1 MNKDIVH
8 DIESGTES
16 LPVVLNK
23 VSLVTVHGAGSAIG
37 LHYPLTVVLNLETCC
52 AVHGPD

>member
-1 MNKDIVH
+1 MTYH

-16 LPVVLNK
+16 LRVVLNK

-37 LHYPLTVVLNLETCC
+37 LHYPLTMVLNLEMCC
-52 AVHGPD
+52 TVHGPD